1 MYVKNTRRFTVGD
14 FGDAERG
21 ILAFMTEETE
31 FVFQNKKYKVILS
44 GKPTCHKGEPKTDI
58 YILAESEYDKVEI
71 KISYKKENADF
82 IENKMSAERAKQL
95 FGINWELIIEQST
108 TAIRDKFEERM
119 LIYKNKFKRTEK
131 GAITLGWR
139 FELLNKNSG
148 ELSGKMLLTEEQ
160 VIEVYAGSNLS
171 EDKRNAMVC
180 GQVIENSGIANYIL
194 MDEDV
199 HSAQDV
205 IDKMIPITEYVKLHP
220 NIYFACKALN
230 YRTFAGKWDG
240 DRPLS
245 VQVFWNAE
253 KNKLVPKLV
262 YDKPLMIKGNEVA
275 GRLLQYM
282 KLLNIKTTDDI
293 DDDNAGTDRII

>member
-131 GAITLGWR
+131 GAITLGWK

-245 VQVFWNAE
+245 VQVFWN
-253 KNKLVPKLV
+253 KLVPKLV